1 MLLQVYDVITL
12 HHYFVWLWALG
23 FVCFFCGVV
32 LLRSLVLVV
41 CVVNLFH
48 SSFQSYLNLSKVEHS
63 SYPFNIPTVKA
74 QIETEDEN
82 LQLISQRHEHRYC
95 KKLPK
100 KWSHVIDYK

>member
-1 MLLQVYDVITL
+1 MTSSLCIIILCG
-12 HHYFVWLWALG
+12 FGLWAL
-23 FVCFFCGVV
+23 FVFSVVLIV

-41 CVVNLFH
+41 CVVDLFH